1 MSEENKIVELK
12 DGELEKVTG
21 GLQAPNN
28 ESGIVTGFL
37 YQRIGF
43 PNKYAYVTGMAAD
56 NNVRFYR
63 GIIKEDGKVHK
74 EPNYPSQNHMKI
86 GNFNRNYDLSICL
99 SGEYWAS

>member
-12 DGELEKVTG
+12 DDELEKVTG

-43 PNKYAYVTGMAAD
+43 PNKYAYVTAIKAD
-56 NNVRFYR
+56 IVYFYR
-63 GIIKEDGKVHK
+63 GIIKEDGIVHK
-74 EPNYPSQNHMKI
+74 EANYPSQNSMKI
-86 GNFNRNYDLSICL
+86 GNLNRNYDLSICL

>member
-12 DGELEKVTG
+12 DDELEKVTG
-21 GLQAPNN
+21 GLQDPNN
-28 ESGIVTGFL
+28 GSSIVTGFL

-56 NNVRFYR
+56 NKVSFYR

-86 GNFNRNYDLSICL
+86 GNFNRNYDLSNCL